1 MSFPED
7 TAYEEPHPEARI
19 PLEQIEHLE
28 GREEQL
34 PSDQNKEY
42 LETPHK

>member
-7 TAYEEPHPEARI
+7 TTQEEPHPEVRI

-28 GREEQL
+28 GTE
-34 PSDQNKEY
+34 
-42 LETPHK
+42 